1 MKLRGFAM
9 ALSAVSLT
17 WLGTAATAWAQAKDL
32 TVRNDTPA
40 ALEVTLETLSGG
52 PIEKFS
58 LPASGQK
65 TLTGWRSPGTRV
77 RLTASHEARRSSAV
91 FDAGVVA
98 EGMAEPAPQGYRF
111 VFLAENHEPAA
122 APGEPVCAF
131 GTIEGPIPGCLGN
144 STLNVGGRFYLLKG
158 KTAGL
163 KGEVCVCGKR
173 VAPPPP
179 CPLTT
184 LDVTTFCPGPK

>member
-9 ALSAVSLT
+9 ALSAASLT
-17 WLGTAATAWAQAKDL
+17 WMGTAAPARAQAKDL

-77 RLTASHEARRSSAV
+77 RITASHEAKRSPAV
-91 FDAGVVA
+91 FDAGAVA
-98 EGMAEPAPQGYRF
+98 EAMVEPTPQGYRF
-111 VFLAENHEPAA
+111 AFLAENREPAA
-122 APGEPVCAF
+122 APGEAVCAF
-131 GTIEGPIPGCLGN
+131 GKIEGPIPGCLGAP
-144 STLNVGGRFYLLKG
+144 LNVGGRFYLLKG